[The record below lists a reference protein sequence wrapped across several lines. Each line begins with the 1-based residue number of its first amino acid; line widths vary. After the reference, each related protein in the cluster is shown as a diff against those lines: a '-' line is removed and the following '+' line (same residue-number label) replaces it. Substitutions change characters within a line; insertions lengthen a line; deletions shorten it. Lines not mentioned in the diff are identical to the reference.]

1 MKGWLDKYNDGGPVQ
16 PNYNDASVSMSA
28 DFVGMG
34 NDTTGRNYSPA
45 WGGQFE
51 DGGEIAQTGKNVP
64 ATKQDSLNLY
74 NNTKQVLN
82 YYNSKKY
89 QKEQSDFNKLRNNSR
104 LTPEIYSDDIT
115 VANQAALKKFR
126 EDNKIKTNLFG
137 NITGGVKVPLSS
149 GKAEIRQI
157 PESTYYRKINND
169 TYYQGELINNILDT
183 RSPMQLFDKRIAPT
197 MRNSYVN
204 NDAKDSMYQDR
215 ISLNLYDPVL
225 VKPESMLTPEERA
238 LRIQK
243 YGPSSVSTSKPT
255 KPVVNPESKSI
266 PLSAKKPVVNQERV
280 YQKETPEL
288 QPLPIQGMDA
298 NLPELQ
304 RIEGPSKWMRSFGA
318 GANQNYWSKV
328 DAYGIP
334 LPGYTA
340 PNQNAVVQPQGPVPE
355 FAMGGSMPGAV
366 GFTYAR
372 VAGSAPSKGPYG
384 KKTPAS
390 AQNGTEMKYYQE
402 GLDFKPKSISKDGTT
417 IYNPKTKIGFDKISA
432 KDYIAVPPKPV
443 ATPDYNMFD
452 KFVLGTD
459 AFVKDA
465 LDYKTYLKGADIVA
479 GSAIKGLRNLGV
491 PVPDAAKEFFFNK
504 VRPVSY
510 PTDLISAAR
519 EVLRSDK
526 APPAKDSSGNL
537 RVDEEAWSMA
547 MGRPTQSKYI
557 VPSKYKPSNAK
568 DPNAKYHTFAKGVI
582 DPKVLTD
589 LVSDDKF
596 WNKYKQVNKSGKEY
610 LPSVSLEPYLTDSF
624 KKEYIKT
631 ANDEFSQ
638 TDPLANF
645 QIYRGVD
652 PKTKKK
658 YAAISDVYDFGL
670 ETANALTNPINF
682 YDRFYYKDGGPIK
695 DDRGQW
701 AHPGKVTK
709 IGSNQITMQGVPYPV
724 LGISDTGDTQ
734 MMYPNQDYT
743 YHGSSVTEYPMMRK
757 GGQTPKINNETLAR
771 NQRIARA
778 DAASKEPLSAESLA
792 IISEAIPDRRRFS
805 EEIKSISPGISN
817 WIDNNSVASYIDR
830 NLNPSVVAGKIVSNF
845 GHIPLNI
852 KQGDYEQAL
861 LNFVSPLA
869 LISGAPA
876 TKNLLNPNNNKKLS
890 GPSVASTYEQG
901 GQLTKLDQLTN
912 FTNYNTKQPGGWL
925 DKYQ

>member
-1 MKGWLDKYNDGGPVQ
+1 MKGWLDKYNDGGPIQ

-45 WGGQFE
+45 WGGQF
-51 DGGEIAQTGKNVP
+51 
-64 ATKQDSLNLY
+64 
-74 NNTKQVLN
+74 
-82 YYNSKKY
+82 
-89 QKEQSDFNKLRNNSR
+89 
-104 LTPEIYSDDIT
+104 
-115 VANQAALKKFR
+115 
-126 EDNKIKTNLFG
+126 
-137 NITGGVKVPLSS
+137 
-149 GKAEIRQI
+149 
-157 PESTYYRKINND
+157 
-169 TYYQGELINNILDT
+169 
-183 RSPMQLFDKRIAPT
+183 
-197 MRNSYVN
+197 
-204 NDAKDSMYQDR
+204 
-215 ISLNLYDPVL
+215 
-225 VKPESMLTPEERA
+225 
-238 LRIQK
+238 
-243 YGPSSVSTSKPT
+243 
-255 KPVVNPESKSI
+255 
-266 PLSAKKPVVNQERV
+266 
-280 YQKETPEL
+280 
-288 QPLPIQGMDA
+288 
-298 NLPELQ
+298 
-304 RIEGPSKWMRSFGA
+304 
-318 GANQNYWSKV
+318 
-328 DAYGIP
+328 
-334 LPGYTA
+334 
-340 PNQNAVVQPQGPVPE
+340 
-355 FAMGGSMPGAV
+355 AMGGSMPGAV

-372 VAGSAPSKGPYG
+372 TIGPPAPSKGPYG

-734 MMYPNQDYT
+734 MMYPNQEYN
-743 YHGSSVTEYPMMRK
+743 YHGSSVTEYPMM
-757 GGQTPKINNETLAR
+757 A
-771 NQRIARA
+771 
-778 DAASKEPLSAESLA
+778 
-792 IISEAIPDRRRFS
+792 
-805 EEIKSISPGISN
+805 
-817 WIDNNSVASYIDR
+817 
-830 NLNPSVVAGKIVSNF
+830 
-845 GHIPLNI
+845 
-852 KQGDYEQAL
+852 
-861 LNFVSPLA
+861 
-869 LISGAPA
+869 
-876 TKNLLNPNNNKKLS
+876 
-890 GPSVASTYEQG
+890 QG